1 MTQAGSSTGR
11 LAGRTA
17 IVTGA
22 GAGIGRGIA
31 RRFAREGARVAVAE
45 IDPETGKRCVE
56 ELVALGAE
64 ALFVP
69 TDVGRKQEVESM
81 VEQTVQHFGSVDV
94 LVNNAWSGGAMVR
107 SEWMDDA
114 HMQRAF
120 EVGTLGAFQ
129 AMRACFPHMRDRGY
143 GRVINLCSLNGV
155 NAHMFTIHY
164 NMAKE
169 ALRAITRT
177 AAREWADRG
186 ITCNVICPA
195 AETEASTELRK
206 QMPALFEK
214 IDPLLP
220 MKRMG
225 DPEEDIAPVALF
237 LASEDSRFVTG
248 NTLYADGGGHING
261 AGWVPELPFDEQA

>member
-1 MTQAGSSTGR
+1 MGR
-11 LAGRTA
+11 LEERVA

-31 RRFAREGARVAVAE
+31 RRFAREGARITVAE
-45 IDPETGKRCVE
+45 IDPESGKRTVE
-56 ELVALGAE
+56 EIEALASEAGSGAE
-64 ALFVP
+64 ALFVR
-69 TDVGRKQEVESM
+69 TDVGSKQDVLGM
-81 VEQTVQHFGSVDV
+81 VERTVERWGRVDV
-94 LVNNAWSGGAMVR
+94 LVNNAWSGPAMR
-107 SEWMDDA
+107 RAEWMDDETL
-114 HMQRAF
+114 QRAF
-120 EVGTLGAFQ
+120 QVGTLGAFQ
-129 AMRACFPHMRDRGY
+129 AMQACFPHMKARGY

-195 AETEASTELRK
+195 AETEASIELRK
-206 QMPALFEK
+206 VMPELFEK

-220 MKRMG
+220 MKRLG
-225 DPEEDIAPVALF
+225 DPEADIAPVALF
-237 LASEDSRFVTG
+237 LASEDSQYLTG
-248 NTLYADGGGHING
+248 NTLFADGGSHING
-261 AGWVPELPFDEQA
+261 AGWVPELPEEEPG